1 VTDVGGSTGAAE
13 APASYAPGAVT
24 GPATSAPVQGA
35 AGARPASSPAARERL
50 LSLDVFRGLTV
61 AGMLLVNDPGHWAH
75 IYPPLKHAAWHGWTP
90 TDLVFPFFLFIA
102 GITTSLSLSAR
113 RARGDDERA
122 IVRQILR
129 RGGLIFLFGLLV
141 NWFPG
146 FTWGEVYGVADPTFL
161 DRVIDRL
168 YHVRLLGVL
177 QRIALAYT
185 AAALITWRT
194 TLRQQVAILVALLVG
209 YWLVMTVLPVPYH
222 GQFIPSRLDDAE
234 RTIAGWLDRRLLDWG
249 PFGNHIWASTRTWDP
264 EGVLSTVPAI
274 GTAMLGVMAGR
285 WLGQPRAIAE
295 RLSGM
300 FAVGALGMVVGLIW
314 NWVFPINKSL
324 WTSSYVVFTAG
335 MAAVALAT
343 VMWIVDVHRVTRWWT
358 KPFVDFGVNPTI
370 AFVGSGVL
378 ARIIYSMVKV
388 EYRGERV
395 PLQAAIYQ
403 SLFASWLSP
412 VNASLAFAVSYVLL
426 FWVVL
431 HALHRRNIIFK
442 V

>member
-1 VTDVGGSTGAAE
+1 
-13 APASYAPGAVT
+13 
-24 GPATSAPVQGA
+24 
-35 AGARPASSPAARERL
+35 
-50 LSLDVFRGLTV
+50 
-61 AGMLLVNDPGHWAH
+61 
-75 IYPPLKHAAWHGWTP
+75 
-90 TDLVFPFFLFIA
+90 
-102 GITTSLSLSAR
+102 
-113 RARGDDERA
+113 
-122 IVRQILR
+122 
-129 RGGLIFLFGLLV
+129 
-141 NWFPG
+141 
-146 FTWGEVYGVADPTFL
+146 
-161 DRVIDRL
+161 
-168 YHVRLLGVL
+168 
-177 QRIALAYT
+177 
-185 AAALITWRT
+185 
-194 TLRQQVAILVALLVG
+194 
-209 YWLVMTVLPVPYH
+209 
-222 GQFIPSRLDDAE
+222 
-234 RTIAGWLDRRLLDWG
+234 
-249 PFGNHIWASTRTWDP
+249 
-264 EGVLSTVPAI
+264 
-274 GTAMLGVMAGR
+274 
-285 WLGQPRAIAE
+285 
-295 RLSGM
+295 
-300 FAVGALGMVVGLIW
+300 MVVGLIW